1 MSVSR
6 GCLIANVIP
15 LLKIQKKSRVLGAS
29 AFVAALNNSHVLR
42 FTAEFWTSTL
52 AKMVNIAIFDYLLNM
67 VKYNLGFPITVF
79 ALKGQS
85 SKSDSSLH
93 TKRLYTAV
101 TKCHWWPSVKGKHFT
116 YFCFHLFIP
125 RYNFIYIW
133 LVNYMKIKPYLH
145 HNPNPWC
152 KSCVNPNQYGL

>member
-52 AKMVNIAIFDYLLNM
+52 ANRVNIAIFDNLLNM
-67 VKYNLGFPITVF
+67 VKYNSGFPITVF

-93 TKRLYTAV
+93 
-101 TKCHWWPSVKGKHFT
+101 
-116 YFCFHLFIP
+116 
-125 RYNFIYIW
+125 
-133 LVNYMKIKPYLH
+133 
-145 HNPNPWC
+145 
-152 KSCVNPNQYGL
+152 